1 MELIPISIFAF
12 WMGPRFVS
20 TTW

>member
-1 MELIPISIFAF
+1 MELIPVSTFAF

>member
-1 MELIPISIFAF
+1 MELISISTFAF

>member
-1 MELIPISIFAF
+1 MELISVSTFAF
-12 WMGPRFVS
+12 GMGPRFVS